1 MNSTGIS
8 HAVETVLPRPPEP
21 LRPPALAAATRKWA
35 DKLVEKFFMEE
46 EAAAAFALATVD
58 PSAAR
63 KAAESPERLPVPG
76 GIVLGVRTE
85 VWSQLV
91 MPDPRNPRIGP
102 ARRHPASTLVG
113 ESEATRFA
121 PIPEPQP
128 ASGESPHL
136 VLRIRSQEH
145 LAWAAKQARDYV
157 MDQNDWRESI
167 RNQGVMTEVWLT
179 ATRFEHGDG
188 HPPVTVPL
196 TAEGSSRMTAVHD
209 ILGIRSANVP
219 YIRDERKLRVHIRRL
234 NTKLD
239 TSGADELDVDSATRL
254 RCETVPALLLVGF
267 EPHGG
272 ITADF
277 AVAVKSLVALR
288 HVDFPKP
295 WGEATENEALGDAVI
310 AELERRDLITR
321 REAEWL
327 AGALTPEDARA
338 AGFSAEPS
346 IRAARVVRLFTDGNP
361 KIYEA
366 VRIAITTQSTR
377 KRITNKLLFQIAT
390 SLVLRSVPEEDARK
404 RERVRRYLKEAYSGE
419 LTSQWDATSRT
430 GEALT
435 EAALAE
441 LASGGAGPAS
451 RELAARSAYPLVVT
465 GGLAG
470 DRGTANNEQPDRR
483 KPGEVIDRMRVMEH
497 GLHQLGRAVTDF
509 ETGKKLR
516 LVNEDGVTRVN
527 EDGRE
532 LLVRDPELRR
542 MFAAAGQ
549 PTAVPVAETA
559 AERLHNALSS
569 LGIAIQAVAEAVKT
583 VEATTSEDGTPTID
597 EFGAEPGDCA
607 AWQRTLF
614 GVLQKLPVWEQ
625 RHLARNGSARAPGDT
640 WPDSEELEDDEDHY
654 EEGDDE

>member
-1 MNSTGIS
+1 MDTAVNSQI
-8 HAVETVLPRPPEP
+8 VETVLPRPPEP
-21 LRPPALAAATRKWA
+21 LRPPALAAATKKWA
-35 DKLVEKFFMEE
+35 DKLAEKFLMEE
-46 EAAAAFALATVD
+46 EAAAALALATVD
-58 PSAAR
+58 PASAR

-102 ARRHPASTLVG
+102 ARRHPASNLVG

-128 ASGESPHL
+128 ASGNSPHL

-145 LAWAAKQARDYV
+145 LAWAAKQALDYV
-157 MDQNDWRESI
+157 LDQNDWRESI

-179 ATRFEHGDG
+179 ATRFEHGNG
-188 HPPVTVPL
+188 HAAATVPV
-196 TAEGSSRMTAVHD
+196 TAEGSSRMTAVHH
-209 ILGIRSANVP
+209 ILGIRSADVP
-219 YIRDERKLRVHIRRL
+219 YIRDERKLRAHIRRL
-234 NTKLD
+234 NAQLD
-239 TSGADELDVDSATRL
+239 TLGADELDVDSATRL
-254 RCETVPALLLVGF
+254 RCEAVPALLLVGF

-310 AELERRDLITR
+310 AELERRGLITGG
-321 REAEWL
+321 EADWL
-327 AGALTPEDARA
+327 AGSLTPEDAVA

-346 IRAARVVRLFTDGNP
+346 IRAARIVRLFTDGNP
-361 KIYEA
+361 KIHEA

-377 KRITNKLLFQIAT
+377 KRITSKLLFQIAT
-390 SLVLRSVPEEDARK
+390 SLILRSVPEEDARK

-419 LTSQWDATSRT
+419 LTNQWDATFRS

-435 EAALAE
+435 EVAIAE
-441 LASGGAGPAS
+441 LTSGEAGPAS

-465 GGLAG
+465 GGLVG
-470 DRGTANNEQPDRR
+470 DQGTVNSEQPDRR

-497 GLHQLGRAVTDF
+497 GLHQLGRSVTDF
-509 ETGKKLR
+509 EAGRRLR
-516 LVNEDGVTRVN
+516 LVDEAGVARVN

-532 LLVRDPELRR
+532 LFVRDPELRR
-542 MFAAAGQ
+542 TFAAAGR
-549 PTAVPVAETA
+549 PNAVPAAETA
-559 AERLHNALSS
+559 AERLHNSLSS
-569 LGIAIQAVAEAVKT
+569 LGGAIQAVAEAVKA
-583 VEATTSEDGTPTID
+583 VEASTSEDGTPTIE
-597 EFGAEPGDCA
+597 EFGAEPGHCA
-607 AWQRTLF
+607 AWQSTLF

-625 RHLARNGSARAPGDT
+625 RHLARNGSAHAPGDM
-640 WPDSEELEDDEDHY
+640 WPNSEELEDDEDHY